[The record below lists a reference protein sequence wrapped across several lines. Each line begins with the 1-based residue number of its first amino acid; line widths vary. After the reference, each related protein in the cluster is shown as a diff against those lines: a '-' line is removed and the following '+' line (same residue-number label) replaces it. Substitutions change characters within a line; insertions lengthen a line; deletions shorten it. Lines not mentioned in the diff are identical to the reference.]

1 MREKAVHLVECV
13 LVRGAEVHDR
23 VGFCDHDEYA
33 STLGAFGEIP
43 GDPQDG
49 ASSPAACLVQA
60 YSLYSRVQAQHPGDL
75 EVGSRDGSIRGRCE
89 DHMCDL
95 VAGLSPLLDS
105 LDCSLVAD
113 LGNNFVRNFI
123 ACRQTVV
130 PVSEKLR
137 MSLEDFWS

>member
-1 MREKAVHLVECV
+1 VRLKAVHLVECV

-23 VGFCDHDEYA
+23 VGFCDHGEYA

-49 ASSPAACLVQA
+49 GSSPAACLVQA

-75 EVGSRDGSIRGRCE
+75 EVGSRHGSIRGRCE
-89 DHMCDL
+89 DHMCDVTEW
-95 VAGLSPLLDS
+95 VAPFLDS
-105 LDCSLVAD
+105 LDCGLVGD
-113 LGNNFVRNFI
+113 LGNNFVHNLI

-130 PVSEKLR
+130 PVGEKLR
-137 MSLEDFWS
+137 MSLEEFWS